1 MKQHHLVIVTLV
13 CLLALAAPPAFAAS
27 PLPTFDEEAVR
38 TYPPYMRTG
47 KSDIEIEQKE
57 VKTHEDYREGN
68 TGTEEDHAAL
78 DCSVKLTGYE
88 VLDDKGE
95 LRAILEKY
103 SGRSVKVRELPS
115 LTNEITAYCRERGY
129 TIPLAVIPQQEIKDG
144 VLEVKIYVAS
154 YDDVE
159 ITVNSSDIY
168 DKTLDRYIS
177 YLKHGD
183 VITDRR
189 LETAMNNLNDLPGV
203 QARAILRPGSEP
215 GTTKIDIEVQKRKVW
230 NNYIYADNGGGYYSG
245 RYRFGFN
252 TEINNPTRTGDKI
265 IVSGMLT
272 DEDTDNYSVRYELP
286 IGARGTRLGFA
297 YSKTSYEFTP
307 NSLFDSLGESEGLSV
322 YGLTPLTQRSTVRL
336 TLIYGYDH
344 RDITDEY
351 RFREEANRRYNFGS
365 DKDANVWHIGLSG
378 SRYGVNQFLQ
388 YSFIYWYGDIS
399 TDGGAYYDGGY
410 HKFTADLLKIWYW
423 GKFNARVRARGQLA
437 SRVLDGSEQFFL
449 GGINGVRAYAN
460 GDGYGDSAYTATGEL
475 RYALGIPGL
484 ELAAFVDVGAAKN
497 LLTDEID
504 HLAGWGVGLRYS
516 KPNDWYAQFD
526 FARKINGRPDR
537 SEPGDDDCRLW
548 FQVYKMF

>member
-1 MKQHHLVIVTLV
+1 MKQHHLVIATLV

-68 TGTEEDHAAL
+68 TGTEEDPAFFIK
-78 DCSVKLTGYE
+78 SVKLTGYE

-203 QARAILRPGSEP
+203 QARAILRPSSEP

-322 YGLTPLTQRSTVRL
+322 YGLTPLYRSKADRL

-437 SRVLDGSEQFFL
+437 SRALDGSEQFFL

-460 GDGYGDSAYTATGEL
+460 GDYYGDSAYTATGEL
-475 RYALGIPGL
+475 RYALGVPGL
-484 ELAAFVDVGAAKN
+484 ELAAFIDVGAAKD
-497 LLTDEID
+497 LYAGDIY
-504 HLAGWGVGLRYS
+504 HLAGWGLGLRYS
-516 KPNDWYAQFD
+516 KQNDWYAQFD
-526 FARKINGRPDR
+526 FARKINGLPDR
-537 SEPGDDDCRLW
+537 DGGDDDYRLW
-548 FQVYKMF
+548 FQVYKIF